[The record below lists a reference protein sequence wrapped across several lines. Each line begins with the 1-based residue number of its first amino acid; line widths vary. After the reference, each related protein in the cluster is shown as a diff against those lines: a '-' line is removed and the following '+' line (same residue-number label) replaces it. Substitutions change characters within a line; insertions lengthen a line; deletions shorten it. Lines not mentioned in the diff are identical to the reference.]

1 MKSLKNKERRLM
13 GLIISIVL
21 ILVIVIVVTFIKISN
36 LKRDIKDSKEA
47 ENETSKVWHPI
58 NK

>member
-1 MKSLKNKERRLM
+1 M